1 MIPADARPRLYPWF
15 RVVRDR
21 DAYLFEYGGQLV
33 RIAGPQAVP
42 LLTALLPLIDG
53 RLTVEEIQRRLGE
66 WDGEAVVRV
75 LSALKGNGIVAVAG
89 SSPLSGEDG
98 DLLTAIMGGRENDAP
113 VDRARVGVLGTGSL
127 AQAVTRLIS
136 ASGVVA
142 ARAVTVDDP
151 PTTLDLVV
159 VAVQGEDLSRL
170 DSWNRRMLEC
180 RQSWLLVLP
189 FDGAY
194 GTVGPLFIPGETACY
209 ACFQTR
215 RRSVLE
221 DPDIARLYDDL
232 PAYHPMGAGVT
243 SLLAG
248 LAVHLALR
256 WILRRDA
263 WIGGMLY
270 AVGLMPHPTVSAHE
284 VWPVPRCPVC
294 RPLSQHTP
302 APWFPEQAEPAQSPT

>member
-1 MIPADARPRLYPWF
+1 M
-15 RVVRDR
+15 
-21 DAYLFEYGGQLV
+21 
-33 RIAGPQAVP
+33 
-42 LLTALLPLIDG
+42 DG
-53 RLTVEEIQRRLGE
+53 RLTVEEIQHRLGDWE
-66 WDGEAVVRV
+66 GEAVVQALSV
-75 LSALKGNGIVAVAG
+75 LSGNGIIALGGPPTPA
-89 SSPLSGEDG
+89 GEDG

-113 VDRARVGVLGTGSL
+113 VDRARVGVIGTGSL
-127 AQAVTRLIS
+127 AQAVARLFSQSGIEPAS
-136 ASGVVA
+136 PVTGDDASG
-142 ARAVTVDDP
+142 P
-151 PTTLDLVV
+151 LDLVV
-159 VAVQGEDLSRL
+159 AAAQGEDLSRL
-170 DSWNRRMLEC
+170 ESWNRRMLER

-221 DPDIARLYDDL
+221 DPDVARVYDER
-232 PAYHPMGAGVT
+232 PAYHPMGVAVT
-243 SLLAG
+243 SLIAG

-270 AVGLMPHPTVSAHE
+270 AVGLMPHPTISPHE

-294 RPLSQHTP
+294 RPTSQHSP